1 MRGCT
6 ESEWAREFLTE
17 DDSTEWIFEVFQVTE
32 TSQLQLDLVE
42 LITVLKALLSVD
54 IGEHWWRKHLFGE
67 LLVVINVG

>member
-17 DDSTEWIFEVFQVTE
+17 DDSTERIFEVLQVTE
-32 TSQLQLDLVE
+32 TSQFQLDLVE
-42 LITVLKALLSVD
+42 LITVLEALLSVD

-67 LLVVINVG
+67 FFVVNNVG